1 MAYMIDIIVGDTGEG
16 FIGYSSDSGIVHYDL
31 ADGLAAF
38 RQKLKSEDKKLPE
51 DFEHLKINLRKLR

>member
-1 MAYMIDIIVGDTGEG
+1 MAYMIDIIIGDTGEG
-16 FIGYSSDSGIVHYDL
+16 FVGYRSDSDIVHYAL
-31 ADGLAAF
+31 LDGLSVF